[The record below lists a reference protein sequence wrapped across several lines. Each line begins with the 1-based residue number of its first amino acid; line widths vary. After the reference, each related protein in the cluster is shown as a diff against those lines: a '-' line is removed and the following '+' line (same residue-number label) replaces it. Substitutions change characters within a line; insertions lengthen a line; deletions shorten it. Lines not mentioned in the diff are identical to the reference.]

1 MILTREERERFVID
15 LYNQGKNYRE
25 IAKEARISFRD
36 IGPIVKKAIKEKE
49 TMEAK
54 QENKADNN
62 PDFNSNN
69 QKQPSLAGQAYAL
82 FSQGKTPKDVAIE
95 LDLREYQVTKYQREY
110 RKLEDLHDLNSVY
123 QEIVGE
129 GITQLLRLYKCSKAA
144 GMDTENT
151 INLLEIA
158 NNDLPEVENRYY
170 RIKNEVAHLK
180 NRIASSERT
189 VNNMENQIVTS
200 SHTLDSYRISCEQEQ
215 SKLKSLHEEKAGLR
229 RMVRRFKRH
238 NEEYLKIKKTVEQ
251 EVTQFLLGG
260 KELLSLAFY
269 SLMESMRKDPNKYS
283 ALIHY
288 NNNMV
293 PAVTAYPVSHSVD
306 YFGYGLQKQQ
316 QYPSYDSFFEAYKT
330 MLLDDAE
337 GPYNRLVKG
346 MVNRI
351 MASYTSDKSSSL
363 LPAGCIN

>member
-1 MILTREERERFVID
+1 MKLLRKQE
-15 LYNQGKNYRE
+15 Y
-25 IAKEARISFRD
+25 SFRD
-36 IGPIVKKAIKEKE
+36 IGPIV
-49 TMEAK
+49 K

-110 RKLEDLHDLNSVY
+110 WKLEDLHDLNSVY
-123 QEIVGE
+123 QEIGGE
-129 GITQLLRLYKCSKAA
+129 GITQLLRLYKCSKELP
-144 GMDTENT
+144 GMDIENT
-151 INLLEIA
+151 VNLLKIA
-158 NNDLPEVENRYY
+158 NNDLPEVENRYNRIKKEVVHLKY
-170 RIKNEVAHLK
+170 RIS
-180 NRIASSERT
+180 SSERT
-189 VNNMENQIVTS
+189 MDNIENQIGIS
-200 SHTLDSYRISCEQEQ
+200 SQTLDSSRISCEQEQ
-215 SKLKSLHEEKAGLR
+215 SKLESLHEEKAGLG

-251 EVTQFLLGG
+251 EVNQYLVGG
-260 KELLSLAFY
+260 RELLSLAFY

-288 NNNMV
+288 NNNTV
-293 PAVTAYPVSHSVD
+293 PAVTDYPFSYSID
-306 YFGYGLQKQQ
+306 YLGYGLQKQQ

-337 GPYNRLVKG
+337 GTYNRLVKG

-351 MASYTSDKSSSL
+351 MGSYTSDKSSSL
-363 LPAGCIN
+363 LPAVIKIIKPRRKEKKIVD

>member
-25 IAKEARISFRD
+25 IAEEARISFRD

-49 TMEAK
+49 IMEAK

-110 RKLEDLHDLNSVY
+110 WKLEDLHDLNSVY
-123 QEIVGE
+123 QEIGGE

-144 GMDTENT
+144 GLDIENT
-151 INLLEIA
+151 VNLLRIA
-158 NNDLPEVENRYY
+158 NNDLPEVENRYNRIKKEVVHLKY
-170 RIKNEVAHLK
+170 RIS
-180 NRIASSERT
+180 SSERT
-189 VNNMENQIVTS
+189 MDNIENKIGIS
-200 SHTLDSYRISCEQEQ
+200 SQTLDSYRISCEQER
-215 SKLKSLHEEKAGLR
+215 SKLESLHEEKVGLR

-293 PAVTAYPVSHSVD
+293 PAVTDYPVSNSVD

-337 GPYNRLVKG
+337 GAYNGLVKG

-363 LPAGCIN
+363 LPAAV

>member
-123 QEIVGE
+123 QEIGGE

-293 PAVTAYPVSHSVD
+293 PAVTD

>member
-36 IGPIVKKAIKEKE
+36 IGPIVKKTIKEKE

-110 RKLEDLHDLNSVY
+110 WKLEDLHDLNSVY
-123 QEIVGE
+123 QEIGGE

-144 GMDTENT
+144 GMDIENT
-151 INLLEIA
+151 VNLLKIA
-158 NNDLPEVENRYY
+158 NNDLPEVENRYNRIKKEVVHLKY
-170 RIKNEVAHLK
+170 RIS
-180 NRIASSERT
+180 SSERT
-189 VNNMENQIVTS
+189 MDNIENQIGIS
-200 SHTLDSYRISCEQEQ
+200 SQTLDSSRISCEQER
-215 SKLKSLHEEKAGLR
+215 SKLESLHEEKAGLG

-251 EVTQFLLGG
+251 EVNQYLVGG
-260 KELLSLAFY
+260 RELLSLAFY

-288 NNNMV
+288 NNNTV
-293 PAVTAYPVSHSVD
+293 PAVTDYPVSYSID
-306 YFGYGLQKQQ
+306 YLGYGLQKQQ

-337 GPYNRLVKG
+337 GTYNRLVKG

-363 LPAGCIN
+363 LPAAV

>member
-25 IAKEARISFRD
+25 IAEEARISFRD

-69 QKQPSLAGQAYAL
+69 QKQPSLAGQASAL

-95 LDLREYQVTKYQREY
+95 LDLREPQVTKYQREY
-110 RKLEDLHDLNSVY
+110 WKLEGLHDLNNVY
-123 QEIVGE
+123 QAIGGE

-151 INLLEIA
+151 VNLLEIA
-158 NNDLPEVENRYY
+158 NNDLPEVENRFNRIKKEVDHLKY
-170 RIKNEVAHLK
+170 RIS
-180 NRIASSERT
+180 SSERT
-189 VNNMENQIVTS
+189 LNDRENQIVTS
-200 SHTLDSYRISCEQEQ
+200 RQTLDSYRISCEQER
-215 SKLKSLHEEKAGLR
+215 SKLESLHNEKVGLR

-251 EVTQFLLGG
+251 EVTQILQGV
-260 KELLSLAFY
+260 KELLILAFY

-293 PAVTAYPVSHSVD
+293 PAVTDYPVFYSAD
-306 YFGYGLQKQQ
+306 YLGYGLQKQQ
-316 QYPSYDSFFEAYKT
+316 QYPSHDSFFETYKT
-330 MLLDDAE
+330 MLLGDAE
-337 GPYNRLVKG
+337 GLYNRLVKEA
-346 MVNRI
+346 VNRI
-351 MASYTSDKSSSL
+351 IAR
-363 LPAGCIN
+363 